1 MGEPYY
7 GLCVLLELLF
17 IIVSVGLLQQVWQ
30 EALKQKIYIK
40 IEEEIREKCSGT
52 TNKASLF
59 FVFFSVLIYFSP
71 KMKLENNPLLSIKK
85 KKTSQY
91 VFEVM

>member
-40 IEEEIREKCSGT
+40 IEEEIRETCSGT
-52 TNKASLF
+52 TNKASL
-59 FVFFSVLIYFSP
+59 VFFSVLIYFLS
-71 KMKLENNPLLSIKK
+71 KIKLENNSLLSIKNAPPL
-85 KKTSQY
+85 SQY
-91 VFEVM
+91 VFNVM